1 MKNLGKK
8 VAVSFMAM
16 IFAAALNAQSLRDYV
31 CVVEGNLSEE
41 TNTFLTE
48 IKDSLERNGYTYYA
62 GYVNAFLKGTFG
74 SGFIWYGPDG
84 KPYIVTNRHVVSNY
98 QTVNL
103 TFENEDGSV
112 SEFKEMKI
120 QYIDDDVDIALIA
133 LPATFKKEGLS
144 FVSKRPADGDDV
156 FSAGFPGLAG
166 EPSWQLGK
174 GVVSNSSAK
183 IKELINPEISTI
195 IQHTAQIDGGNS
207 GGPLLVRDSS
217 TKIGYKVCGV
227 NTWSAGKRQNTN
239 FAIPSA
245 TVESIVKS
253 NYIKKENTGFDAR
266 SVAFIKAV
274 SDKDDF
280 TGVAPYISNSMV
292 SKFGEKA
299 LKDVLAKA
307 SSSVRTYISDVF
319 EHNPVDGLR
328 YAIAYGVW
336 SKLNSEERID
346 IGEVSAEAT
355 GKKVTFKA
363 GEESFSSFWIEEHG
377 SWKLEEFDGIKA
389 DKKLSNKEKAR
400 NQSGRIFSMEDP
412 YIMSISGGYVKNLS
426 EDANSFYFDFAYRL
440 DFFALGFAVTR
451 DTVTVNQKEDYSYFN
466 NVEQTLSILHV
477 GPYVQLRL
485 PLQFDRVLVMPYGE
499 AKVGVGIISD
509 EWTKADIKPIFAGF
523 GGGLELAYNPDS
535 SFSPFIGGK
544 YMITKYPGDSSGTY
558 TTNNMIIYAG
568 IKFSEK

>member
-1 MKNLGKK
+1 MKNFVKK
-8 VAVSFMAM
+8 FVVSFMA
-16 IFAAALNAQSLRDYV
+16 IVFAAALNAQSLRDYV

-120 QYIDDDVDIALIA
+120 QFIDDDVDLALIA

-144 FVSKRPADGDDV
+144 FVSKRPSDGDDV

-183 IKELINPEISTI
+183 IKELINPEISTL

-207 GGPLLVRDSS
+207 GGPLLIRDSS
-217 TKIGYKVCGV
+217 AKVGYKVCGV
-227 NTWSAGKRQNTN
+227 NTWSAVRRQNTN
-239 FAIPSA
+239 FSIPAA
-245 TVESIVKS
+245 TVEAIVKS
-253 NYIKKENTGFDAR
+253 NYINKEKTNFDTR
-266 SVAFIKAV
+266 SIAFIKAV

-280 TGVAPYISNSMV
+280 TGVVPYISNSMV

-299 LKDVLAKA
+299 LKDVLGKA
-307 SSSVRTYISDVF
+307 SSNVRTYISDVF

-328 YAIAYGVW
+328 YAIAYSVW
-336 SKLNSEERID
+336 SRIKSEERID

-363 GEESFSSFWIEEHG
+363 GETSYSSFWIEEHG

-400 NQSGRIFSMEDP
+400 NQHGSIFSVEDP
-412 YIMSISGGYVKNLS
+412 YIMSVSGGYLKNLTES
-426 EDANSFYFDFAYRL
+426 YNSFYADFAYRAN
-440 DFFALGFAVTR
+440 FFTLGVAVSR
-451 DTVTVNQKEDYSYFN
+451 DKVTSNPDKNSYYAPS
-466 NVEQTLSILHV
+466 EIEITLLQF
-477 GPYVQLRL
+477 GPFVQLKL
-485 PLQFDRVLVMPYGE
+485 PLKFDRVLIMPYGE
-499 AKVGVGIISD
+499 AKIGVGFISGD
-509 EWTKADIKPIFAGF
+509 WSNADIKPIFAGF
-523 GGGLELAYNPDS
+523 GGGLELAYNSDS
-535 SFSPFIGGK
+535 GFSPFVGAK
-544 YMITKYPGDSSGTY
+544 YLKTSFPGDVTESYSVKDFIVY
-558 TTNNMIIYAG
+558 VG
-568 IKFSEK
+568 IKIGEK